1 MNTSNN
7 ALKHP
12 LQALKTDFSHRFELS
27 CHDDIHHDIHPTMIT
42 NTVDTMVSRAKAII
56 EILGTQFV
64 SHDSIRISDDGMF
77 YALDSIQRELEDISQ
92 FVAAF
97 SEFLEVK
104 SSTESNNNSSAGA
117 I

>member
-12 LQALKTDFSHRFELS
+12 LQALNTDFSHRFELS
-27 CHDDIHHDIHPTMIT
+27 YHDDIHPTMIT

-56 EILGTQFV
+56 EILGTQLV

>member
-12 LQALKTDFSHRFELS
+12 LQALNTDFSHRFGWS
-27 CHDDIHHDIHPTMIT
+27 SHDDIHPTMIT